1 MEMKAIVRYGLEHGQ
16 VELRHV
22 PVPQIEEGDVLIKVK
37 AAGLCGSDLNH
48 YKGKT
53 VTPVPVIIGHEFAG
67 EIAAVGSR
75 VTAWKVGDRV
85 VSDNTGYVCG
95 TCHACNTGEYLQCP
109 NRKGLGSKMDG
120 GFAEYVKISEPVL
133 SVYPSCLMR
142 IPDCIS
148 FEEAAI
154 LDPACN
160 GYNAVVQQGG
170 LMPGENVAVFGV
182 GPIGLGCIA
191 AAKVGGAVNIIAVVR
206 KSTKDLHR
214 NAAINMGAT
223 HIVEH
228 DSKDAIKAIREI
240 TRGEGVALTLDSAGA
255 NELFP
260 LSVDITRYGG
270 KIVKLGYDWAPLGY
284 SLYTMTNRNI
294 SMVGHMGYNPIAWK
308 NVIRLLEAGKI
319 STKLTITHRLPLDR
333 FEEGIRLMNSREAIK
348 VIFQP

>member
-1 MEMKAIVRYGLEHGQ
+1 MTMKAIVRYGLENGQ
-16 VELRHV
+16 VEMRQV
-22 PVPQIEEGDVLIKVK
+22 PVPGIGEGDVLIRVK
-37 AAGLCGSDLNH
+37 AAGLCGSDLNS
-48 YKGKT
+48 YRGKT
-53 VTPVPVIIGHEFAG
+53 VVPVPVILGHEFAG

-95 TCHACNTGEYLQCP
+95 TCYACNTGEYLQCP

-142 IPDCIS
+142 IPDCIP

-160 GYNAVVQQGG
+160 GYNAVIQQGG
-170 LMPGENVAVFGV
+170 LTPGESVAVFGV

-206 KSTKDLHR
+206 KSTRELHR
-214 NAAINMGAT
+214 NVAQAMGAT
-223 HIVEH
+223 HIVEQ
-228 DSKDAIKAIREI
+228 DNGDAVKAIRDI

-260 LSVDITRYGG
+260 LSVDITRLGG
-270 KIVKLGYDWAPLGY
+270 KIVRLGYDWAPLGY
-284 SLYTMTNRNI
+284 SLNLMTNRNI
-294 SMVGHMGYNPIAWK
+294 SLVGHMGYNPIAWK
-308 NVIRLLEAGKI
+308 NVIRLMEAGMLG
-319 STKLTITHRLPLDR
+319 TKQTITHRLPLEQ
-333 FEEGIRLMNSREAIK
+333 FEEGIRLMSSREAIK
-348 VIFQP
+348 VVFYP